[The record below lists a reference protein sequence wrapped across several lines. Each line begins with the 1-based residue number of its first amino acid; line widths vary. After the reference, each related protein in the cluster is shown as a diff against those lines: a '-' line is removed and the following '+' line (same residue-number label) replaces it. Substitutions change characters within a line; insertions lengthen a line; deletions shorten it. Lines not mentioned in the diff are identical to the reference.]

1 MIFNYPGRAGLLPY
15 RDTEL
20 QFPRD
25 HLTSA
30 SPSGSP
36 EDRRRLAAY
45 PAVHSASAAMIAV
58 SATNAPLFPA
68 SAPRPSVLGGTPM
81 SGSALA
87 EAAGISRSL
96 ASAHLKKL
104 VAGGLVRAQPSGRQ
118 QLYSIA
124 SEPVADA
131 LEVLILLAPA
141 TKVRSLGDAS
151 RARSLRWARMCYDH
165 LAGTVGVSVTEALIG
180 RGLVIAE
187 DGVFG
192 LAPGG
197 AGEFGRL
204 GVDVDRLECRTRPLL
219 RPCLDWSER
228 RYHLAGSLGAALTR
242 SMLERRWITTR
253 EASRIVAVTEAGQ
266 AGLREWPGVDL
277 ARLRSAA

>member
-1 MIFNYPGRAGLLPY
+1 MDPDADLASVAALMADKHRAQMLL
-15 RDTEL
+15 TL
-20 QFPRD
+20 
-25 HLTSA
+25 
-30 SPSGSP
+30 
-36 EDRRRLAAY
+36 
-45 PAVHSASAAMIAV
+45 
-58 SATNAPLFPA
+58 
-68 SAPRPSVLGGTPM
+68 LGGTPL

-165 LAGTVGVSVTEALIG
+165 LAGAVGVSVTEALIG
-180 RGLVIAE
+180 RGLVRE
-187 DGVFG
+187 RDGGYV
-192 LAPGG
+192 LAPDG
-197 AGEFGRL
+197 AAEFGRL
-204 GVDVDRLECRTRPLL
+204 GIDVDRLERRTRPPP
-219 RPCLDWSER
+219 R
-228 RYHLAGSLGAALTR
+228 
-242 SMLERRWITTR
+242 
-253 EASRIVAVTEAGQ
+253 
-266 AGLREWPGVDL
+266 
-277 ARLRSAA
+277 ARLGWSGGRHPPGGRLG

>member
-1 MIFNYPGRAGLLPY
+1 MDPDADLASVAALMADKHRAQMLL
-15 RDTEL
+15 TL
-20 QFPRD
+20 
-25 HLTSA
+25 
-30 SPSGSP
+30 
-36 EDRRRLAAY
+36 
-45 PAVHSASAAMIAV
+45 
-58 SATNAPLFPA
+58 
-68 SAPRPSVLGGTPM
+68 LGGTPM

-165 LAGTVGVSVTEALIG
+165 LAGAVGVSVTEALIG
-180 RGLVIAE
+180 RGLVHAQ
-187 DGVFG
+187 DAGYT

-197 AGEFGRL
+197 AAEFGRL
-204 GVDVDRLECRTRPLL
+204 GIDVDRLERRTRPLL

-242 SMLERRWITTR
+242 SMIERRWIMTR
-253 EASRIVAVTEAGQ
+253 EASRIVAVTEAGE
-266 AGLREWPGVDL
+266 AGLRDWPGVDL
-277 ARLRSAA
+277 AQLRSAA

>member
-1 MIFNYPGRAGLLPY
+1 MDPDADLASVAALMADRHRAQMLL
-15 RDTEL
+15 TL
-20 QFPRD
+20 
-25 HLTSA
+25 
-30 SPSGSP
+30 
-36 EDRRRLAAY
+36 
-45 PAVHSASAAMIAV
+45 
-58 SATNAPLFPA
+58 
-68 SAPRPSVLGGTPM
+68 LGGTPQ

-104 VAGGLVRAQPSGRQ
+104 VSGGLVRAQRSGRQ

-131 LEVLILLAPA
+131 LEILILLAPA
-141 TKVRSLGDAS
+141 TKARSLGDAS

-165 LAGTVGVSVTEALIG
+165 LAGAVGVSVTEALIG
-180 RGLVIAE
+180 RGLIGE
-187 DGVFG
+187 RDGGYV

-197 AGEFGRL
+197 AAEFSRL
-204 GVDVDRLECRTRPLL
+204 GIHVDRLEQRTRPLL

-242 SMLERRWITTR
+242 SMLEHRWITTR
-253 EASRIVAVTEAGQ
+253 EASRIVTVTETGEAS
-266 AGLREWPGVDL
+266 LRDWPGVDL
-277 ARLRSAA
+277 AGLRAAA

>member
-1 MIFNYPGRAGLLPY
+1 MDPDADLASVAALMADKHRAQMLL
-15 RDTEL
+15 TL
-20 QFPRD
+20 
-25 HLTSA
+25 
-30 SPSGSP
+30 
-36 EDRRRLAAY
+36 
-45 PAVHSASAAMIAV
+45 
-58 SATNAPLFPA
+58 
-68 SAPRPSVLGGTPM
+68 LGGTPM

-104 VAGGLVRAQPSGRQ
+104 VAGGLVRARARGRQ
-118 QLYSIA
+118 QLYSVA

-165 LAGTVGVSVTEALIG
+165 LAGAVGVSVTEALIG
-180 RGLVIAE
+180 RGLVLAE
-187 DGVFG
+187 DGG
-192 LAPGG
+192 YSLTPGG
-197 AGEFGRL
+197 ASEFGRF
-204 GVDVDRLECRTRPLL
+204 GIEVGRLERRTRPLL

-228 RYHLAGSLGAALTR
+228 RYHLAGSLGTALTR
-242 SMLERRWITTR
+242 SMIEHGWITTR
-253 EASRIVAVTEAGQ
+253 EASRIVVVTEAGE
-266 AGLREWPGVDL
+266 AGLRDWPGVDL

>member
-1 MIFNYPGRAGLLPY
+1 MDPDADLASVAALMADKHRAQMLL
-15 RDTEL
+15 TL
-20 QFPRD
+20 
-25 HLTSA
+25 
-30 SPSGSP
+30 
-36 EDRRRLAAY
+36 
-45 PAVHSASAAMIAV
+45 
-58 SATNAPLFPA
+58 
-68 SAPRPSVLGGTPM
+68 LGGTPM

-87 EAAGISRSL
+87 EAADISRSL

-141 TKVRSLGDAS
+141 SKVRSLSDAS

-165 LAGTVGVSVTEALIG
+165 LAGAVGVSVTEALIG
-180 RGLVIAE
+180 RGLVISVE
-187 DGVFG
+187 GG
-192 LAPGG
+192 GPGG
-197 AGEFGRL
+197 TGGGSPPCAGQVGGGYALGAGGVAEFGRF
-204 GVDVDRLECRTRPLL
+204 GIDVDRLERRTRPLL

-242 SMLERRWITTR
+242 SMIERRWITTR
-253 EASRIVAVTEAGQ
+253 EASRIVAVTEAGE
-266 AGLREWPGVDL
+266 AGLRDWLGVDL
-277 ARLRSAA
+277 VQLRSAA